1 MSHRLSRILLVILE
15 GFLALT
21 AIAGGIA
28 LFTGLLAPPVE
39 YLAGSVFASFM
50 IPGLSLT
57 VIVGGLALVG
67 AVMAALDHRY
77 TPAVTAASGG
87 TIIFFELVELIVIG
101 SPAGSARNLQVLYI
115 SLGLAL
121 VLLSLAPLAALRRT
135 IARA

>member
-1 MSHRLSRILLVILE
+1 
-15 GFLALT
+15 
-21 AIAGGIA
+21 
-28 LFTGLLAPPVE
+28 
-39 YLAGSVFASFM
+39 M

-57 VIVGGLALVG
+57 VIVGGLALAG

-135 IARA
+135 MVRA